1 MQIWIGLTNKE
12 LTSLDHRSVTIK
24 ARSGQLC
31 LLDKPGGAVVQR
43 VDGPL
48 SFEMHDGKIIV
59 SNKDKGSLVASQ
71 SGDLAIY
78 IAAQSGPVLVADLC
92 RAGGEDKIDAAYL
105 GTLRIACRAPDKG
118 TIGLSLYC
126 PIETYMRGVLESEM
140 PASYHPEA
148 LKCQAVAA
156 RTYALNPRI
165 DHRPDQVS
173 VCDSYLCCQYFS
185 GLNRRID
192 PRIEDAIQ
200 KTTLKIL
207 TYQQKPILALF
218 SACAGGVTDDYQNC
232 FSDPITNAFPP
243 APIAY
248 LKSTMEGRLDDHPS
262 LSHEALIRYLYN
274 RDHEDKTFTADAWN
288 AKFRF
293 RHVLTANQLEGQ
305 MHFQIDKLRRLK
317 ENAPF
322 IVAPSDSRAFG
333 HIKKLEPLKRS
344 PAGTLIEL
352 GIHTSK
358 GTWIIK
364 KELVI
369 RSVFANPQAR
379 IKRLP
384 SAKVFFDHKMD
395 RNGLLAE
402 LVIMGTGSG
411 HGVGLQQIGAHGHA
425 KNGLKY
431 EAILSHYYPGA
442 ILGSL

>member
-24 ARSGQLC
+24 SRSGQLR
-31 LLDKPGGAVVQR
+31 LLDKPGGALIHSF
-43 VDGPL
+43 DGPITVYV
-48 SFEMHDGKIIV
+48 FDGKLKI
-59 SNKDKGSLVASQ
+59 SDKGRPFVGLSSE
-71 SGDLAIY
+71 STIF
-78 IAAQSGPVLVADLC
+78 IAAQSEPILVADLC
-92 RAGGEDKIDAAYL
+92 RAGGQDSVDAAYL
-105 GTLRIACRAPDKG
+105 GTLRIAVRSQDKL
-118 TIGLSLYC
+118 GLSLFC

-165 DHRPDQVS
+165 DHGPDKVS

-185 GLNRRID
+185 GLNKHID

-200 KTTLKIL
+200 KTSLKIL

-218 SACAGGVTDDYQNC
+218 SACAGGVTEDFQNC
-232 FSDPITNAFPP
+232 FSDPISNAFPP

-248 LKSTMEGRLDDHPS
+248 LKSVFEWQFAQDPP

-274 RDHEDKTFTADAWN
+274 RDAEDKTFSADAWN

-293 RHVLTANQLEGQ
+293 KHVFTANQLEGQ
-305 MHFQIDKLRRLK
+305 MHFQIEKLRRIK
-317 ENAPF
+317 DNAPF
-322 IVAPSDSRAFG
+322 IVAPPSNAFG
-333 HIKKLEPLKRS
+333 LIKKFEPIKRS
-344 PAGTLIEL
+344 AAGTLIEL

-384 SAKVFFDHKMD
+384 SAKIFFEHRMD
-395 RNGLLAE
+395 LNGLLAE
-402 LVIMGTGSG
+402 LSVMGTGSG

-431 EAILSHYYPGA
+431 EAILRHYYPGA
-442 ILGSL
+442 ILSSL